1 MKKLGVVLLALM
13 LTISLAACGGSSD
26 GTDGGSTDGSTA
38 SVHVFYYDFGDTYIS
53 TVRTALDSELDAAG
67 VAYTNYDAAG
77 KQQTQTEQ
85 VQTAISSGAT
95 LLVVNIVETGS
106 DDAAATII
114 NAAKEKDIP
123 IVFFNREVSDEVINS
138 YEKSSFVGTDAK
150 EAGIMQGEMIGNALV
165 ENYDTYDLNGDG
177 VISYAMFKG
186 QEGNNEA
193 IYRTQ
198 YAVEDADKV
207 LEAAGKPK
215 LEYYDSENSDKY
227 QVDQD
232 GAWSAKA
239 AQDYMATALG
249 KYNEGNNNM
258 IELVICNNDNM
269 AEGAISAL
277 QTVGYNVKDGDK
289 QIPVYGVDATKAAVD
304 LISQGVMTGTIKQD
318 AEGMGKV
325 IALAVQ
331 NNIDGNGPF
340 DGVDASGVEGVK
352 VDDGVAKARIP
363 YQMYTGE

>member
-1 MKKLGVVLLALM
+1 MLKKLLKVLLTLVVAIGLV
-13 LTISLAACGGSSD
+13 ACSSSD
-26 GTDGGSTDGSTA
+26 GTSKEAAGPN
-38 SVHVFYYDFGDTYIS
+38 VHVFYYDYGDTYIS
-53 TVRTALDSELDAAG
+53 TVRTALDTQLEGAN
-67 VAYTNYDAAG
+67 VEFTNYDASG
-77 KQQTQTEQ
+77 KQQLQTEQ

-106 DDAAATII
+106 DDAATTII

-123 IVFFNREVSDEVINS
+123 VVFFNREVSDEVVNS
-138 YEKSSFVGTDAK
+138 YEKCSFIGTDAK
-150 EAGIMQGEMIGNALV
+150 EAGVMQGNMIGEELV
-165 ENYDTYDLNGDG
+165 ANFDTYDLNGDG
-177 VISYAMFKG
+177 SISYAMFKG

-198 YAVEDADKV
+198 FAVENADAK
-207 LEAAGKPK
+207 LEAAGKSK
-215 LEYYDSENSDKY
+215 LVYYDEANSDKY

-232 GAWSAKA
+232 GTWSAKA

-277 QTVGYNVKDGDK
+277 QTVGFNKKGQEK

-304 LISQGVMTGTIKQD
+304 LIAQGVMSGTIKQD
-318 AEGMGKV
+318 AEGMAKI
-325 IALAVQ
+325 IALAVD
-331 NNIDGNGPF
+331 NNVNDKGSF
-340 DGVDASGVEGVK
+340 DGVEAAGVSGVK

-363 YQMYTGE
+363 YQMYTGK